1 MLIRCNKGLLFSGCA
16 LLALSFSSVA
26 AAEEMEA
33 QAVGGAEAA
42 AQTAPESSADESV
55 EDIVVTAQKRA
66 ESINDVGMSITA
78 ATGEQLV
85 KLGVTDV
92 SQLAKI
98 VPGFRFN
105 MTAYGSPVYTIRG
118 VGYQESSLAAGPA
131 VSVYVDEVPLPY
143 STQTIGAALDLERV
157 EVLKG
162 PQGTLFGGNSTGGAV
177 NYVAAKPTDKFA
189 AGATASYG
197 RFNTVDLAGYLSGP
211 ISDTLSARV
220 AVRSLQSNDWQKSIT
235 REDTLG
241 ERHQLFGR
249 VLLGWKPLDGLRVS
263 LNVNGW
269 RDRSESQAPQL
280 IDKISSL
287 GPIAPISPAF
297 AAVPLAPA
305 KARAADWDP
314 EKSYRNNNRF
324 YQVAGKIEYDLS
336 SDITLTSITSYQKFK
351 RYQPLDVDGSA
362 VEAFFILNTGHIE
375 SFFQELRLGGQI
387 GDAGHWLIGGNYQKD
402 EIFDNMRI
410 GLSQASQRIIALSS
424 RNQNLQKVDTKAVFA
439 NLDYE
444 VVPAVKLNGG
454 IRYTKADRS
463 FRGCTL
469 DSGDGTFA
477 AFINSQAGTNILP
490 GECVSFRADGTPGVI
505 SRELDEDNISWRAGV
520 DFEPAPDTLLYANV
534 SKGYK
539 AGSFPNL
546 TISIEEQVRPVTQ
559 ESLLAYEV
567 GFKASLLD
575 RTLQL
580 NGAAFYY
587 DYSDKQI
594 RGLTDVPNFGTL
606 ETLLNI
612 PKSRVQGFEL
622 SAVWRPVHGLT
633 ISPAVS
639 FTDSKV
645 TKTFVNFTGTGELVD
660 FKGQAFPNTPKWSG
674 NTDAEYRWDLN
685 DSMQAFVGTTIS
697 YQSKTNGFFRPA
709 PQFEIDGYTLID
721 LRAGLE
727 SADGRWNASIWGR
740 NVTDKYYW
748 SSTVRG
754 SDGVVRYAG
763 MPATYGVTVGFKY

>member
-1 MLIRCNKGLLFSGCA
+1 MLSYCNKELLLSGCA
-16 LLALSFSSVA
+16 LLALSSPSVA
-26 AAEEMEA
+26 LAQVAEGSGAAVPNA
-33 QAVGGAEAA
+33 S
-42 AQTAPESSADESV
+42 ESSGEESIQ
-55 EDIVVTAQKRA
+55 DIVVTAQKRA

-85 KLGVTDV
+85 KLGVSDV

-105 MTAYGSPVYTIRG
+105 VTAFGSPVYTIRG

-162 PQGTLFGGNSTGGAV
+162 PQGTLFGGNSTGGAI

-235 REDTLG
+235 RDDTLG
-241 ERHQLFGR
+241 ERRQLFGR
-249 VLLGWKPLDGLRVS
+249 VLLDWKPVDGLRIS
-263 LNVNGW
+263 LNANGW
-269 RDRSESQAPQL
+269 RDRSDSQAPQL
-280 IDKISSL
+280 VAKLSALNDPATL
-287 GPIAPISPAF
+287 SPAF
-297 AAVPLAPA
+297 AAAPLAPA
-305 KARAADWDP
+305 EARAADWDP

-351 RYQPLDVDGSA
+351 RFQPLDVDGSA
-362 VEAFFILNTGHIE
+362 VEAFFILNTGYIE
-375 SFFQELRLGGQI
+375 SFFQELRLAGQI
-387 GDAGHWLIGGNYQKD
+387 GDTGHWMIGGNYQKD
-402 EIFDNMRI
+402 DIFDNTRI
-410 GLSQASQRIIALSS
+410 ALSQASQRFIALSS

-439 NLDYE
+439 NVDYE
-444 VVPAVKLNGG
+444 VLPTVKLNGG

-477 AFINSQAGTNILP
+477 AFINAVAGTSILP
-490 GECVSFRADGTPGVI
+490 GECVSFRADGTVGFI
-505 SRELDEDNISWRAGV
+505 NRELNEDNISWRAGV
-520 DFEPAPDTLLYANV
+520 DFEPAPDILFYANV

-546 TISIEEQVRPVTQ
+546 TISVEEQVRPVTQ
-559 ESLLAYEV
+559 ESLLAYEA
-567 GFKASLLD
+567 GFKASLLG
-575 RTLQL
+575 RMLQL

-587 DYSDKQI
+587 DYSDKQV
-594 RGLTDVPNFGTL
+594 RGLTSIVNFGTL

-639 FTDSKV
+639 YTDSKV
-645 TKTFVNFTGTGELVD
+645 TKSFVNFSGDGTLTD

-674 NTDAEYRWDLN
+674 STDAEFRWDLN

-709 PQFEIDGYTLID
+709 AQFEIDGYTLID

-748 SSTVRG
+748 SSAVRG

-763 MPATYGVTVGFKY
+763 MPATYGVTLGFRY

>member
-1 MLIRCNKGLLFSGCA
+1 MLTYCNKKLLLSSCA
-16 LLALSFSSVA
+16 LLALSFPSWA
-26 AAEEMEA
+26 FA
-33 QAVGGAEAA
+33 QAAGGSETAV
-42 AQTAPESSADESV
+42 QTAPASSGEESI
-55 EDIVVTAQKRA
+55 EDIVVTAQKRQ
-66 ESINDVGMSITA
+66 ESVNKVGMSITA
-78 ATGEQLV
+78 ATGEQLT

-92 SQLAKI
+92 SQLTKI

-105 MTAYGSPVYTIRG
+105 VTAFGSPVYTIRG

-143 STQTIGAALDLERV
+143 STQTIGAALDLARV

-162 PQGTLFGGNSTGGAV
+162 PQGTLFGGNSTGGAI
-177 NYVAAKPTDKFA
+177 NYIAAKPTDEFA

-197 RFNTVDLAGYLSGP
+197 RFNTADLSGYVSGP

-220 AVRSLQSNDWQKSIT
+220 ALRSLQSDDWQKSIT
-235 REDTLG
+235 RVDTIG
-241 ERHQLFGR
+241 ERNQLLGR
-249 VLLGWKPLDGLRVS
+249 VLLDWKPVDGLRVS

-280 IDKISSL
+280 VAKLAAVNDPAAL
-287 GPIAPISPAF
+287 SPAF
-297 AAVPLAPA
+297 VAAPLAPA
-305 KARAADWDP
+305 EARAADWDP

-324 YQVAGKIEYDLS
+324 WQVAGKIEYDLS

-362 VEAFFILNTGHIE
+362 VEAFFILNTGYIE
-375 SFFQELRLGGQI
+375 SFFQELRLAGQI
-387 GDAGHWLIGGNYQKD
+387 GDVGHWMIGGNYQKD
-402 EIFDNMRI
+402 DIFDNTRI
-410 GLSQASQRIIALSS
+410 GLSQSSQRTVALSS

-463 FRGCTL
+463 FSGCTR

-477 AFINSQAGTNILP
+477 AFINNFAGTSILP
-490 GECVSFRADGTPGVI
+490 GECISFRADGTTGFI
-505 SRELDEDNISWRAGV
+505 DSELDEDNISWRAGV
-520 DFEPAPDTLLYANV
+520 DFEPAPGTLLYANV

-546 TISIEEQVRPVTQ
+546 TVFLAPQVRPVTQ
-559 ESLLAYEV
+559 ESLLAYEA
-567 GFKASLLD
+567 GFKVALLD

-587 DYSDKQI
+587 DYTNKQV
-594 RGLTDVPNFGTL
+594 RGLIDIPPIRTL

-622 SAVWRPVHGLT
+622 SAVWRPVPGLT

-639 FTDSKV
+639 YTDSKV
-645 TKTFVNFTGTGELVD
+645 TKSFVNLSGDGTLTD

-674 NTDAEYRWDLN
+674 STDAEFRWDLS
-685 DSMQAFVGTTIS
+685 DRLQAFVGTTIS

-709 PQFEIDGYTLID
+709 PQFEIDGYALLD
-721 LRAGLE
+721 LRAGVE
-727 SADGRWNASIWGR
+727 GADGRWNASIWGR

-748 SSTVRG
+748 TSAVRG

-763 MPATYGVTVGFKY
+763 MPATYGVTLGFRY